1 MRISDWSSYV
11 CSSDLS
17 VAASIFELNDGR
29 HELVEFLDGIRGE
42 KFIAQHADAFVE
54 LAGGVG
60 LVRVDLEDELL
71 AFVEFDIGMDQ
82 RVDRAEALCVLC
94 IDLFCDLGP
103 NAPII
108 GEGEFHLVVEQLEP
122 VADRIW
128 VRGIGRRIARTQA
141 NANGIVLETVAMV
154 SPKR

>member
-1 MRISDWSSYV
+1 MTHSFPTRR
-11 CSSDLS
+11 SSDL
-17 VAASIFELNDGR
+17 
-29 HELVEFLDGIRGE
+29 E

-108 GEGEFHLVVEQLEP
+108 GEGEFHLVVEQIEP
-122 VADRIW
+122 VEDRIW
-128 VRGIGRRIARTQA
+128 VRGIGRSEEHTSELQSLMRISYAVFCLQKKKHQSIPDQKTEQ
-141 NANGIVLETVAMV
+141 
-154 SPKR
+154 